1 MAKSAK
7 KMKKNA
13 HLIKAAKSLNV
24 IEEYYA
30 KILCAFAGGTR
41 LKIYRKLASLL
52 RNRFSLMDALER
64 IHDIVTNGGK
74 NPKEPLAIAIA
85 CWSRSL
91 QNGEPFSD
99 ALKGWAPSRER
110 LMLSV
115 GDVSDMES
123 ALDNLIKVTEGSSR
137 MIGPLTSALGYPAFL
152 MMMAILIIYG
162 IGVYMVPPMID
173 AAPNT
178 IWKGTAKDLVS
189 VSYWI
194 AEYWLFAFSSLPT
207 LFVIIFFSLS
217 RWTGKVRVMFDQ
229 FPPWSLYRIFTGVS
243 WLLALTALVKAGT
256 PVSSAMRSLRGE
268 SSKYLKERIDA
279 ALVYINNGD
288 NLGDALYKTDMGFP
302 DNEVIGDLRIY
313 SELDNFEVALE
324 QMANEWL
331 EESVSGITQKASIL
345 NMIAIFAV
353 GGVISWAVLGT
364 FDMQD
369 QITNAM
375 G

>member
-1 MAKSAK
+1 
-7 KMKKNA
+7 
-13 HLIKAAKSLNV
+13 V
-24 IEEYYA
+24 VEEYYA
-30 KILCAFAGGTR
+30 KMLCAFSGGTR

-64 IHDIVTNGGK
+64 VHDIVTNGGK
-74 NPKEPLAIAIA
+74 NPSEPLAVAIA

-91 QNGEPFSD
+91 QNGDTSSV
-99 ALKGWAPSRER
+99 ALKGWAPARER

-123 ALDNLIKVTEGSSR
+123 ALDNLIKVSEGSSR

-152 MMMAILIIYG
+152 MMMAVLIIYG

-178 IWKGTAKDLVS
+178 IWTGTAKDLVS

-194 AEYWLFAFSSLPT
+194 AEYWLFAFASLPT
-207 LFVIIFFSLS
+207 VFSIIFFSLS
-217 RWTGKVRVMFDQ
+217 RWTGKIRASFDT
-229 FPPWSLYRIFTGVS
+229 FPPWSLYRIFIGVS
-243 WLLALTALVKAGT
+243 WLLALTALIKAGT
-256 PVSSAMRSLRGE
+256 PVSSAMRSLR
-268 SSKYLKERIDA
+268 SDASPYLKERIDS
-279 ALVYINNGD
+279 ALIFINNGD
-288 NLGDALYKTDMGFP
+288 NLGEALFKTDLGFP

-313 SELDNFEVALE
+313 SELDNFEVALD

-331 EESVSGITQKASIL
+331 EESVAGITQKASIL

>member
-1 MAKSAK
+1 MAKKANK
-7 KMKKNA
+7 LKKNS
-13 HLIKAAKSLNV
+13 HILKAAKSLNKA
-24 IEEYYA
+24 EEYYA
-30 KILCAFAGGTR
+30 KILCNLSSGTR
-41 LKIYRKLASLL
+41 LKVYKKLASLL
-52 RNRFSLMDALER
+52 RNRFSLMDSLER
-64 IHDIVTNGGK
+64 VHDIITNGGK
-74 NPKEPLAIAIA
+74 SPNEPLAVALA

-91 QNGEPFSD
+91 QNGEPFSE
-99 ALKGWAPSRER
+99 ALKGWAPARER

-123 ALDNLIKVTEGSSR
+123 ALDNLIKVAEGSSR

-152 MMMAILIIYG
+152 MMMAVLIIYG

-178 IWKGTAKDLVS
+178 IWSGTAKDLVA

-194 AEYWLFAFSSLPT
+194 ADYWIIAFSSLPT
-207 LFVIIFFSLS
+207 VFIVIFFSLS
-217 RWTGKVRVMFDQ
+217 RWTGKIRVMFDK
-229 FPPWSLYRIFTGVS
+229 FPPWSLYRVFTGVS
-243 WLLALTALVKAGT
+243 WLLALAALVKAGT
-256 PVSSAMRSLRGE
+256 PVSSALRSLRGDA
-268 SSKYLKERIDA
+268 SKYLRERIDS

-288 NLGDALYKTDMGFP
+288 NLGDALHKTDMGFP
-302 DNEVIGDLRIY
+302 DPEVVGDLRIY
-313 SELDNFEVALE
+313 SELDNFEQALD

-331 EESVSGITQKASIL
+331 EESVEGITQKASLL
-345 NMIAIFAV
+345 NMFAIFMV

-369 QITNAM
+369 QITDSM